1 MNVKTFRM
9 TKEIADAMNY
19 VAKAEK
25 IEKSQ
30 SLRKLASL
38 GFEAYVAHLY
48 KNGRV
53 SLRESAQLLKKTM
66 ADTILLMMDH
76 GVSGNITAT
85 EVFESL
91 ENLDS
96 TPPL

>member
-9 TKEIADAMNY
+9 TKEIVDAMNY
-19 VAKAEK
+19 VSRAEK

-38 GFEAYVAHLY
+38 GFEAYVAQLY
-48 KNGRV
+48 KDGRV
-53 SLRESAQLLKKTM
+53 SLRESAKLLKRTLS
-66 ADTILLMMDH
+66 DTLLLMIDH

-85 EVFESL
+85 DVFESVEAL
-91 ENLDS
+91 
-96 TPPL
+96 

>member
-38 GFEAYVAHLY
+38 GFESYVAHLY

-53 SLRESAQLLKKTM
+53 SLRESAQLLKKTLT
-66 ADTILLMMDH
+66 DTLLLMIDH
-76 GVSGNITAT
+76 GVSGNTTAS
-85 EVFESL
+85 EVFDSL
-91 ENLDS
+91 ENLNS
-96 TPPL
+96 SPPL